1 MERALAVQ
9 GFHCARRRE
18 VVGLG
23 CFLWDI
29 DPWIESPGPRFNQK
43 SLSKYKRNISDLAP
57 SRKGSRSSE
66 QCSVSRRSRVADAVP
81 RPLIVDDDDIERM
94 MLQDTPQR
102 DPGESVVASKAS
114 NKLVIVT
121 FFAVGFILLVL
132 FLLVWLWSQQLVS
145 GYLELG
151 SF

>member
-1 MERALAVQ
+1 
-9 GFHCARRRE
+9 
-18 VVGLG
+18 
-23 CFLWDI
+23 
-29 DPWIESPGPRFNQK
+29 
-43 SLSKYKRNISDLAP
+43 
-57 SRKGSRSSE
+57 
-66 QCSVSRRSRVADAVP
+66 VADAVP

-94 MLQDTPQR
+94 MLQDTPQP

-114 NKLVIVT
+114 NELVIVI

-132 FLLVWLWSQQLVS
+132 FLLVWLWSQQLIS